1 MMRPSMKRLALSS
14 TAALL
19 LVGGGWVW
27 LQDSSAATTAAF
39 PSTGQTFSC
48 GVSRNPLIS
57 LNLGPDVSTAST
69 GVISATVGKTSKT
82 TDGRETADVTV
93 LSTLTRGTAEG
104 IGDITIAN
112 DTSRPT
118 PPSSL
123 TSNQVGR
130 SFPATQVM
138 RFHPVVTLN
147 GETFRTASTAAPAAL
162 VNTSVSAFPAPAGTS
177 YTLTNALTL
186 ESSSGNTLT
195 VEAGRVV
202 TITGSSSS

>member
-27 LQDSSAATTAAF
+27 LQDSSAATATTF
-39 PSTGQTFSC
+39 PSAGQTFSC
-48 GVSRNPLIS
+48 GVSRDPWIS
-57 LNLGPDVSTAST
+57 FNQGPDVSTAST
-69 GVISATVGKTSKT
+69 GVIQATVGKTSLT
-82 TDGRETADVTV
+82 SDGRETAAVTV
-93 LSTLTRGTAEG
+93 LSTLTKGTAEG

-112 DTSRPT
+112 DTSRT
-118 PPSSL
+118 APPSSL

-138 RFHPVVTLN
+138 RFHPVVTIN
-147 GETFRTASTAAPAAL
+147 GETFRTSSTAAPATL
-162 VNTSVSAFPAPAGTS
+162 VNTSVSAFPAPAGTT
-177 YTLTNALTL
+177 YTLTNPVTL
-186 ESSSGNTLT
+186 ESASGNTLT

-202 TITGSSSS
+202 TITGSAAS